1 MEKAMIL
8 LEDVERAERELN
20 NFMES
25 NSTLEDLEVVRFL
38 QEQVQEKYLKYII
51 YIEAYPV
58 M

>member
-8 LEDVERAERELN
+8 LDDVERAERELN

-38 QEQVQEKYLKYII
+38 QEQVQEKYLKYIN

>member
-38 QEQVQEKYLKYII
+38 QEQVQEKYLKYIN